1 MYYTQKS
8 HSKEILR
15 TMATSVPYYV
25 SSQLNILIRV
35 WLTSILCCENTADL
49 WLFTICKDV
58 NLTASTTK
66 CLRQQ
71 HKALPLQRWCNHP
84 FPHFQAVISP
94 GVWRTPSPTPLVKK
108 QIKIH
113 QKKGGLKNLPTLL
126 NPSKGVRLYQRMS
139 TIKYEATHVTREGCR
154 CSVYNFCHCGEGKNE
169 ISVKHDI
176 KAKQ

>member
-1 MYYTQKS
+1 MYPFIPLQPFTILFTRVTERRKCTTHKS

-25 SSQLNILIRV
+25 SSQLNVLIRV

-113 QKKGGLKNLPTLL
+113 QKKKGIKESADTPKSFKRRPTL
-126 NPSKGVRLYQRMS
+126 SKDEY
-139 TIKYEATHVTREGCR
+139 Y
-154 CSVYNFCHCGEGKNE
+154 
-169 ISVKHDI
+169 
-176 KAKQ
+176 